1 MKKILLLSSTILA
14 FACTNNSESDKTT
27 TEKTTSEENYTV
39 YGDSKMTPEG
49 VISGEKLIELL
60 NTQDSAMVKVEGVI
74 SEVCSKKGCWM
85 DVNIGGE
92 NTLFVRFMDYGFFMP
107 LDAAGTTAIIEGTAK
122 IEMQTVEWLK
132 HKEED
137 AGSSQEVIDAITEPI
152 IAYSMPEATGV
163 ILK

>member
-1 MKKILLLSSTILA
+1 MKKILLLSSIVFS
-14 FACTNNSESDKTT
+14 FACTNNSETDNTI
-27 TEKTTSEENYTV
+27 TELDYTI
-39 YGDSKMTPEG
+39 YGDSTMTPEG

-92 NTLFVRFMDYGFFMP
+92 NTLSVKFMDYGFFMP
-107 LDAAGTTAIIEGTAK
+107 LDAAGTTAIIEGMAK

>member
-1 MKKILLLSSTILA
+1 MKKILLLSSIVLA

-27 TEKTTSEENYTV
+27 TEKTTSEEDYTV

-85 DVNIGGE
+85 DVNIGGD
-92 NTLFVRFMDYGFFMP
+92 NTVFVKFMDYGFFMP
-107 LDAAGTTAIIEGTAK
+107 LDAAGTTAIIEGMAK
-122 IEMQTVEWLK
+122 IEVQTVKWLK
-132 HKEED
+132 HKAED
-137 AGSSQEVIDAITEPI
+137 AGSPQEVIDAITNPI
-152 IAYSMPEATGV
+152 ITYSIPEATGV